1 MSVSMPISMAVLW
14 FGQMHVSWLL
24 ASAGAFAVGISLGLL
39 GGGGSILAVPIL
51 VYVLGLGAKNAIAI
65 SLISVGMVSLI
76 GTFLHWQKGNV
87 RLDIAL
93 VFAPAAMVGA
103 YLGALLAGLPWIS
116 EGFQLL
122 CFSVIM
128 LIASCLMIVKSRAKF
143 STPQIPTS
151 NTPHPSPVQRDGV
164 TYPAENR
171 PLLNRVIIPTE
182 GLGIGILTGFVGI
195 GGGFV
200 IVPALVLLTNIPM
213 KQAVGTSLLIIALKS
228 VTGFLGYMGQTEFNW
243 LLAGSFTLAACLG
256 TLIGSYLNNFINAR
270 ALQAGFGYF
279 VLSFAVLML
288 MAQFMP
294 EFSF

>member
-1 MSVSMPISMAVLW
+1 MAVLW
-14 FGQMHVSWLL
+14 FGQLYVSWLL
-24 ASAGAFAVGISLGLL
+24 ATAGAFAVGISLGLL

-87 RLDIAL
+87 RLDIAF
-93 VFAPAAMVGA
+93 VFAPAAMLGA

-143 STPQIPTS
+143 STTQVPTI
-151 NTPHPSPVQRDGV
+151 NTPHPGRLKRVGTASPTGNRSLLHKI
-164 TYPAENR
+164 TIPA
-171 PLLNRVIIPTE
+171 E
-182 GLGIGILTGFVGI
+182 GLGIGILTGFVGV
-195 GGGFV
+195 GGGFI

-213 KQAVGTSLLIIALKS
+213 KQAVGTSLLIISLKS

-256 TLIGSYLNNFINAR
+256 TLLGSYLNKFINAR

-288 MAQFMP
+288 MAQFIP